1 MFCKQKNNSTQ
12 ISKLNKNNSL
22 NEHDKFYDIRRIDT
36 VLFNKLNNNRIYQYT
51 NPSNYLTTYDAI
63 KNKKF
68 DFFYINQELDRM
80 NNDLIKQYQEL
91 FDINLDLMNK
101 SVVLRNSNDL
111 LKRKIDELE
120 KNSTAS
126 GFYIGH
132 ENNEQNTDFYDKELN
147 LGNFNI
153 KDSKISE
160 INHKIN
166 DKSNTLID
174 VGKVDSNK
182 INSIEEN
189 LKKVFTSTD
198 ETSAKSFDDTKRK
211 INDNNNEEKKLIETL
226 AENKKKFDDNTKKTI
241 NENNNEEKKLNIG
254 IKDELLKLK
263 MDEKYARRNGNLEIN
278 KNINRKNLNF
288 PLTNNV
294 TNIIN
299 RIQ

>member
-12 ISKLNKNNSL
+12 ISKLNKNNSS

-36 VLFNKLNNNRIYQYT
+36 VLFNKLINNKKYQYT
-51 NPSNYLTTYDAI
+51 NPSNYLKTYDAI

-174 VGKVDSNK
+174 VGKVDLNK

-211 INDNNNEEKKLIETL
+211 
-226 AENKKKFDDNTKKTI
+226 I